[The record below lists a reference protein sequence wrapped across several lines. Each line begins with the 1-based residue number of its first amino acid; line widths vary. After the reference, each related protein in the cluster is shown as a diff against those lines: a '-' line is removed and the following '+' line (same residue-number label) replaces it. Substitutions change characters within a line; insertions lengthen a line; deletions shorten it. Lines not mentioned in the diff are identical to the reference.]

1 MSTLSTLNH
10 RRALR
15 PARPGVPWATV
26 ATLSLALSGAGA
38 FWLVALAGA
47 VGATE
52 RYQTPFATWSMLT
65 VGLLPLYGVSVLGA
79 MMLAKR
85 WFGPDP
91 RWPGKVLTTGLML
104 VLAGTIVGIAALVA
118 SAAYDFSLQ
127 VQHITGMTGM
137 SSCTGGCV
145 SRERGEILVLHLRGA
160 LLVSEKLLLTNAA
173 LVAWIVAMGGG
184 RIKTATAFTGSTGH
198 DGAVER
204 QTAGGTIADD
214 VRQLLVGM
222 LLGAAVIHAAVIP
235 EHLEEWSAAGRFFI
249 VLTIAELAVALLL
262 LARFRERAVLL
273 AAGALSAVPLVA
285 WLWSRTLGL
294 PFGPEPGVAEA
305 VGVPDLLACA
315 LEVGA
320 VLAVLALLK
329 LGRLVRPRLSAH
341 TRGLAVLSLVA
352 VTAIGFA
359 ATGATWFDAFGVS
372 ASQSSTGM
380 SE

>member
-1 MSTLSTLNH
+1 
-10 RRALR
+10 
-15 PARPGVPWATV
+15 V

>member
-1 MSTLSTLNH
+1 MSTLSTLH
-10 RRALR
+10 SRRALR

-26 ATLSLALSGAGA
+26 AMLSLALSAAGA
-38 FWLVALAGA
+38 FWLVALAGV

-52 RYQTPFATWSMLT
+52 RYQTPFATWAMVT

-79 MMLAKR
+79 MTLATR
-85 WFGPDP
+85 WFGPEP
-91 RWPGKVLTTGLML
+91 RWPGKVLLTGLML
-104 VLAGTIVGIAALVA
+104 VLVGTLVGIAALAA

-127 VQHITGMTGM
+127 VQHISGMTGM
-137 SSCTGGCV
+137 SSCTGSCV

-173 LVAWIVAMGGG
+173 LVAWIIAMAGG
-184 RIKTATAFTGSTGH
+184 RIKTATASTGSTGD
-198 DGAVER
+198 DGAVDR
-204 QTAGGTIADD
+204 QTAGSIANDL
-214 VRQLLVGM
+214 RQLLAGM
-222 LLGAAVIHAAVIP
+222 LLGAAVVHAAVIP
-235 EHLEEWSAAGRFFI
+235 EHLEEWSAAGRFFM
-249 VLTIAELAVALLL
+249 VLTIAELALALLL

-305 VGVPDLLACA
+305 VGVPDVLACA

-320 VLAVLALLK
+320 VLAVLALLN
-329 LGRLVRPRLSAH
+329 LGRLLRPRLSAH
-341 TRGLAVLSLVA
+341 TKGLAVLSLVT

-372 ASQSSTGM
+372 ASQSSSGM